1 MLHETRKKR
10 VKSPAIKEETALFEI
25 TFNNEIS
32 GTFISMWDWAEAS
45 TRHWES
51 AFVVNLGRASECIP
65 RFLWWSESPPSSS
78 SLLGRSWRRWAAG
91 EHLQCESIR
100 ARRDG
105 PGPPGGDP
113 ARLTPGTAPS
123 MSDRC
128 LPGGASAQ
136 SSWRQ
141 WGLGA
146 VWCTALDQNSPGWLP
161 AECQSPARNP
171 GDPWPPPTSF
181 SHLIFQTLLLYKL
194 QVGRKKEKTKHLQ
207 FCKCCTDEAKQLSG
221 NSASW

>member
-1 MLHETRKKR
+1 MLHKTQKKR
-10 VKSPAIKEETALFEI
+10 VKSPVIKEETALFEI

-32 GTFISMWDWAEAS
+32 GTFIFTWDWAEAS
-45 TRHWES
+45 TQHWES

-65 RFLWWSESPPSSS
+65 RSLWWSGSPPPSSS
-78 SLLGRSWRRWAAG
+78 LHGRSWHRWAAG

-123 MSDRC
+123 MSHRC

-136 SSWRQ
+136 SSWRL

-161 AECQSPARNP
+161 AECQNPARNP

-181 SHLIFQTLLLYKL
+181 SHLIFQTSLLYKL
-194 QVGRKKEKTKHLQ
+194 QVGIKKRENKKFTVLQ
-207 FCKCCTDEAKQLSG
+207 VLYRWSVTG